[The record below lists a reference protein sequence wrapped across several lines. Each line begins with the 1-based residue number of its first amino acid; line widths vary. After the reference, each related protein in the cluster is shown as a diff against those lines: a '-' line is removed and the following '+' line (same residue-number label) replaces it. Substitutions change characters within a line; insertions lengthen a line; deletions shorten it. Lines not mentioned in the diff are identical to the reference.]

1 MLAVRPSLRYL
12 LVGSVIL
19 SACVFFF
26 LLKTGE
32 PIGVVEHPISKPSA
46 SPPPSPSPASTPEP
60 SSTPLL
66 HDQQPDFNITSAPP
80 PNLDDH
86 CNVNIE
92 HLRELG
98 YNQSIEYGRW
108 DIAVVRTPDFQ
119 DFSLDLNLTL
129 PAFEPIDLDT
139 AVEVAFE
146 HCSPDATIHAP
157 PRQPRADASHMIFGF
172 ATSKERLIGSL
183 EAFQYWAGGTGAR
196 MFGCIDGITEP
207 ERKQIEQ
214 MARERDI
221 QLTIIHS
228 TKWLLD
234 VQDMYFALVKILWD
248 NRDENTKWAVIIDD
262 DTFFPSMRNLIK
274 RMETYDDSKPQ
285 YIGAPTE
292 DFDQM
297 RTMWFMGYGGAGVF
311 MSMPLLEQINEHYS
325 ECSLSMSYGDRRVAE
340 CIYKYTSTK
349 LTWDRGLF
357 QLDIKDNADGFYE
370 AGRPLPLSLHHW
382 KSWTN
387 VDVVRQA
394 MVAEVCG
401 DDCQLRRW
409 RIDNHWW
416 LINGFSIVQ
425 YSKPLTNLLS
435 MEQTWA
441 LGPMVEEF
449 NYGHSLGPLRE
460 ADSGKVS
467 YRLKSATVDGNVVRQ
482 IYVHDPALEGLP
494 RRVWEVVWTVIEEQ

>member
-1 MLAVRPSLRYL
+1 MLAVRPSMRYL

-19 SACVFFF
+19 FACVFFF
-26 LLKTGE
+26 LLSTGDPIE
-32 PIGVVEHPISKPSA
+32 PSSISELS
-46 SPPPSPSPASTPEP
+46 SSPSPSPSPSSTPEP

-66 HDQQPDFNITSAPP
+66 QDQQPDLNITPAPP

-86 CNVNIE
+86 CNVNVE
-92 HLRELG
+92 QLRELG

-108 DIAVVRTPDFQ
+108 DIAVVRTPNFQ

-129 PAFEPIDLDT
+129 PLFEPIDLDT
-139 AVEVAFE
+139 EAEVTFE
-146 HCSPDATIHAP
+146 HCSPDATIYAP
-157 PRQPRADASHMIFGF
+157 PRQPHADASHMIFGF
-172 ATSKERLIGSL
+172 ATSKERLIDSL
-183 EAFQYWAGGTGAR
+183 EGFQYWAGGTGAR
-196 MFGCIDGITEP
+196 MFGCIARITEL
-207 ERKQIEQ
+207 EKQNIEQ
-214 MARERDI
+214 MARDRDI
-221 QLTIIHS
+221 QLTIVPANNRRPPDI
-228 TKWLLD
+228 
-234 VQDMYFALVKILWD
+234 QDMYFSLTRTLWD

-262 DTFFPSMRNLIK
+262 DTFFPSMRNLVK
-274 RMETYDDSKPQ
+274 RMATYDDSTPH

-297 RTMWFMGYGGAGVF
+297 RTMWFMGYGGAGIF
-311 MSMPLLEQINEHYS
+311 MSMPLLEQINEHYT
-325 ECSLSMSYGDRRVAE
+325 ECSRSGSYGDRRVAE

-357 QLDIKDNADGFYE
+357 QLDIRGNADGFYE

-409 RIDNHWW
+409 RINDYWW

-425 YSKPLTNLLS
+425 YSQPLTNLLS

-441 LGPMVEEF
+441 LGPMVENF
-449 NYGHSLGPLRE
+449 KYGHSLGPLRE
-460 ADSGKVS
+460 ADSGKIS

-482 IYVHDPALEGLP
+482 IYVHDQSLEELP
-494 RRVWEVVWTVIEEQ
+494 RRVWEVVWTVIEEP